1 MFAGKYNVELKKGV
15 TPAGMDVPT
24 KLDADVAGTLAVN
37 NKIQKLTYSATNKVV
52 DPEMQLEKIKKEQN
66 EILKQVIAEEKAAEE
81 YRESQGRT
89 VTDPEERD
97 KLESIFAEE
106 RRRASDRI
114 IAATKAHESTVKQAV
129 LAMMNLGVQ
138 LKAK

>member
-1 MFAGKYNVELKKGV
+1 MELKKGI
-15 TPAGMDVPT
+15 TPAGMDMPT
-24 KLDADVAGTLAVN
+24 QLDASVAGTLAVN
-37 NKIQKLTYSATNKVV
+37 QKIQKLTYSATNKVV

-81 YRESQGRT
+81 FRESQGRT

-114 IAATKAHESTVKQAV
+114 IAATKAHETTIKQAV
-129 LAMMNLGVQ
+129 LAMMNLGVN
-138 LKAK
+138 LKGK